1 MQRCSCAGACRYL
14 ARSLSPSLA
23 QLCACSHRSLL
34 EPAARVVSR
43 TSLAIDR
50 YGGTGHA
57 SGRSNLGGRHA
68 WEQRNAAQDESDEL
82 EVEPKPWWPVSRMW
96 SAPPPRTKIAHTEP
110 LRTLLL
116 IVL

>member
-1 MQRCSCAGACRYL
+1 MQLRRPVVISRALCRP
-14 ARSLSPSLA
+14 RSLSCARARTAASWSLRRGS
-23 QLCACSHRSLL
+23 CR
-34 EPAARVVSR
+34 ARP
-43 TSLAIDR
+43 LAIDR

-68 WEQRNAAQDESDEL
+68 WEQRNAAEDESDEL